1 MKIKVD
7 REKCMGC
14 GICTALNRDIFKLDE
29 DNKAIVKKPDSSED
43 IKMTVGS
50 CPTQAISVDK

>member
-1 MKIKVD
+1 
-7 REKCMGC
+7 MGC

-29 DNKAIVKKPDSSED
+29 DNKVIVKKPDSSED